1 VGLQAGERRGGV
13 QPRRSDR
20 EVEVYRKTVLSS
32 GLTLLTEAMPERR
45 SVAMGVWLRN
55 GARDEPSELLGVS
68 HFIEHM
74 MFKGTERRDAKAI
87 AQSLES
93 LGGHLDAF
101 TAREQV
107 CYYARALSEHLTQM
121 VDVLGDIVCCSRFAD
136 PEVAREKSVVR
147 EEIFACEDN
156 PEDKV
161 SEMLSDLVW
170 GGHALGKPILGTV
183 DTVDAIGS
191 GDLRSYFSSRYRSEH
206 LVIAAA
212 GALEHERLVDLVS
225 RSFAAPDGARLPLSE
240 PPPAFRPSVQHL
252 KRGDLQQL
260 YLSLGT
266 RTAKY
271 EDPDR
276 YPLIVLHTLL
286 GGGMSS
292 RLFQSVREEAGLAY
306 SIYSSVD
313 FHRDAGMLSIHL
325 GVSPERGRE
334 ALRRVREELEIL
346 RGRGPEVEEVASTL
360 QQLKGSILMGQE
372 SASNRMYHLAHEEIY
387 CRRYT
392 TAEEQVARLDG
403 VRYEDVR
410 ALAERT
416 LDPGGFTLTAL
427 GPAAGGEITE
437 QDWPVRALPDAASSG
452 SDVES
457 EAARRAAS

>member
-1 VGLQAGERRGGV
+1 VF
-13 QPRRSDR
+13 
-20 EVEVYRKTVLSS
+20 RKTVLPS

-55 GARDEPSELLGVS
+55 GARDEPAELLGVS

-107 CYYARALSEHLTQM
+107 CYYARALSEHLPQM
-121 VDVLGDIVCCSRFAD
+121 VDVLADIVCCSRFAD

-161 SEMLSDLVW
+161 NEMLSDLVW

-183 DTVDAIGS
+183 DTVEAIGS
-191 GDLRSYFSSRYRSEH
+191 GDLRAYFRSRYRAEH

-212 GALEHERLVDLVS
+212 GALEHDRLVDLVAAG
-225 RSFAAPDGARLPLSE
+225 FAAPDGEPLPLSE
-240 PPPAFRPSVQHL
+240 APPAFRPSVQHL
-252 KRGDLQQL
+252 KRTDLQQL

-266 RTAKY
+266 RTARY
-271 EDPDR
+271 DDRER

-306 SIYSSVD
+306 SIFSSVE
-313 FHRDAGMLSIHL
+313 FHRDAGMLSVHL
-325 GVSPERGRE
+325 GVSPDRGRE
-334 ALRRVREELEIL
+334 ALKRVREELLALQE
-346 RGRGPEVEEVASTL
+346 RGPDVDEVEATL

-392 TAEEQVARLDG
+392 SAEEQVARLDQ
-403 VRYEDVR
+403 VRYEDVL
-410 ALAERT
+410 ALARRY

-427 GPAAGGEITE
+427 GPAAGGEITGS
-437 QDWPVRALPDAASSG
+437 DWPVTDARTPPTAA
-452 SDVES
+452 DAES
-457 EAARRAAS
+457 EAPQRAAS